1 MLESYP
7 WTAATIAA
15 TARNGVPGG
24 RTAFSPVLVVRSCC
38 EKTHKSSSQVCV
50 SHNTQT
56 ACARGAR
63 VFREKGAALRFHRS
77 HPRHMTPA
85 VLFYDFYCW
94 PIIILQRFT
103 RCFVCECEYESSVWF
118 LLDQRSVQICRTNF
132 YQYRVTG
139 PRSQRVPHHQKQSLC
154 LNIAVRCEIK

>member
-1 MLESYP
+1 MDCCHDSS
-7 WTAATIAA
+7 
-15 TARNGVPGG
+15 NGTKWCAWRANSIQPC
-24 RTAFSPVLVVRSCC
+24 LVVRSCC
-38 EKTHKSSSQVCV
+38 VKHKPGKSFCV
-50 SHNTQT
+50 FFHNTQT
-56 ACARGAR
+56 ARAKVR
-63 VFREKGAALRFHRS
+63 VFREKGAALRFHRG